1 MKLISNIL
9 KFAAGFAAAFVLLT
23 AVSFVLRIVQG
34 TEMVYPKQY
43 EDTLFV
49 PLEQEEELHEDTLF
63 LPLEKKEGFAV
74 KLENERLLKIS
85 RDGEDVVVDIC
96 KDQKKAISYCFKEI
110 GEVIIEGRNWR
121 YDESGSLEITD
132 E

>member
-1 MKLISNIL
+1 
-9 KFAAGFAAAFVLLT
+9 
-23 AVSFVLRIVQG
+23 
-34 TEMVYPKQY
+34 MVYPKQY